1 MSNITFN
8 IIPPSGPASNI
19 SNIRVSGIVSTIIN
33 ILLGGAGII
42 SFIYLLWG
50 GWAWIM
56 SGGDKDALERARKRV
71 TTSLVGLAIVFS
83 SYALLYLLRSFFGV
97 NLIQLQLNAIG
108 S

>member
-1 MSNITFN
+1 MSSITINIV
-8 IIPPSGPASNI
+8 PDSGPASNI
-19 SNIRVSGIVSTIIN
+19 SNIKASGIVSTVIN

-42 SFIYLLWG
+42 AFIYLLWG

-83 SYALLYLLRSFFGV
+83 SYALLYLIQGFFGI
-97 NLIQLQLNAIG
+97 NLIELKLNRIG